1 MAAAAIC
8 DTRGSRWKYIGV
20 YGRSWKLPR
29 NICSRKLQLM
39 EAINGTFS
47 FRERWKIPWNL
58 LLTSM
63 QVNLLPPTSTGV
75 SMGVNLLPS
84 TSMGETSMDVGGNF
98 HGSTRV

>member
-1 MAAAAIC
+1 
-8 DTRGSRWKYIGV
+8 
-20 YGRSWKLPR
+20 
-29 NICSRKLQLM
+29 M